1 MSRTIQVGSFQWMKS
16 LNKSTI
22 LNIIRLHGPISR
34 AEIAKMTKL
43 TPPTVTNIVGELLES
58 NLVIEA
64 ELGESTGGRKPI
76 MLKINADAF
85 TVIGI
90 YAGAKKVRGVV
101 ANLEG
106 EVQHTVLME
115 VPPRPTAEV
124 FVELVKK
131 AISRLLDCVDLQT
144 RPCLG
149 IGVGMHGL
157 VNPEKGVSIFAPNLN
172 IRDLPLKDR
181 LEQAFQLPVEVEND
195 VRALALG
202 ESWFGLGK
210 DIADFIC
217 IHVGTGIGAGI
228 ILDHELYRGPAFSA
242 GEIGHTTIDLDG
254 PRCGCGNTGC
264 LEALAAG
271 PAILTRVKK
280 AIEEGRPT
288 VLTEWV
294 NGEMERL
301 TGEMVHRAAQQGD
314 DLAVQVLADTG
325 RYLGIGLANLINI
338 LNPSRIILSGGV
350 ARAGQYVLE
359 PLKETVKERAF
370 SAAAK
375 DIAILTS
382 RLGENGAAIGAMTL
396 VLQQLFLP
404 SYA

>member
-1 MSRTIQVGSFQWMKS
+1 MSRTIQVGSFRWMKT

-22 LNIIRLHGPISR
+22 LNMIRLHGPISR

-90 YAGAKKVRGVV
+90 YAGAKRIRGVA

-106 EVQHTVLME
+106 EVQHTVHVE
-115 VPPRPTAEV
+115 VPTEPAAEV
-124 FVELVKK
+124 FVDLVQGAIRQLLEL
-131 AISRLLDCVDLQT
+131 ADLRT

-157 VNPEKGVSIFAPNLN
+157 VDTEKGVSIFAPNLN

-217 IHVGTGIGAGI
+217 VHVGTGIGAGI
-228 ILDHELYRGPAFSA
+228 ILNNELYRGPSFAA
-242 GEIGHTTIDLDG
+242 GEIGHTTIDLNG
-254 PRCGCGNTGC
+254 PKCGCGNMGC

-271 PAILTRVKK
+271 PAILSRVRE
-280 AIEEGRPT
+280 AIRQGRST
-288 VLTEWV
+288 VLAEWV
-294 NGEMERL
+294 NGETGRL

-314 DLAVQVLADTG
+314 DLAIEVLADAG
-325 RYLGIGLANLINI
+325 RYLGIGLANLINT

-350 ARAGQYVLE
+350 ARAGHFVLE
-359 PLKETVKERAF
+359 PLQKTVRERAL

-375 DIAILTS
+375 DVAIMCS
-382 RLGENGAAIGAMTL
+382 RLGDNGAAIGAMTL
-396 VLQQLFLP
+396 VLQHLFMP

>member
-1 MSRTIQVGSFQWMKS
+1 MKT

-90 YAGAKKVRGVV
+90 YAGAKRIRGVA

-106 EVQHTVLME
+106 EVQHTVHVE
-115 VPPRPTAEV
+115 VPPEPTAEV
-124 FVELVKK
+124 FVDLVQR
-131 AISRLLDCVDLQT
+131 AIRQLLDRTDLQT

-157 VNPEKGVSIFAPNLN
+157 VDTEKGVSIFAPNLN
-172 IRDLPLKDR
+172 IRELPLKDR
-181 LEQAFQLPVEVEND
+181 LEKAFQLPVEVEND

-217 IHVGTGIGAGI
+217 VHVGTGIGAGI
-228 ILDHELYRGPAFSA
+228 ILNNELYRGPSFAA

-254 PRCGCGNTGC
+254 PKCGCGNVGC

-271 PAILTRVKK
+271 PAILSRVRE
-280 AIEEGRPT
+280 AIRQGRST
-288 VLTEWV
+288 VLAEWV
-294 NGEMERL
+294 NGETERL
-301 TGEMVHRAAQQGD
+301 TGEMVHLAAQQGD
-314 DLAVQVLADTG
+314 DLAIEVLADAG
-325 RYLGIGLANLINI
+325 RYLGVGLSNLINT

-350 ARAGQYVLE
+350 VRAGHFVLE
-359 PLKETVKERAF
+359 PLQKTVRERVL
-370 SAAAK
+370 SSAAK
-375 DIAILTS
+375 DVAIMRS
-382 RLGENGAAIGAMTL
+382 RLGENGAAIGSMTL
-396 VLQQLFLP
+396 VLQRLFMP

>member
-1 MSRTIQVGSFQWMKS
+1 MKT

-34 AEIAKMTKL
+34 VEIAKMTKL

-90 YAGAKKVRGVV
+90 YAGAKRIRGVA

-106 EVQHTVLME
+106 EVQHTVHVE
-115 VPPRPTAEV
+115 VPPEPTAEV
-124 FVELVKK
+124 FVDLVQR
-131 AISRLLDCVDLQT
+131 AIRQLLDRTDLQT

-157 VNPEKGVSIFAPNLN
+157 VDTEKGVSIFAPNLN
-172 IRDLPLKDR
+172 IRELPLKDR
-181 LEQAFQLPVEVEND
+181 LEKAFQLPVEVEND

-217 IHVGTGIGAGI
+217 VHVGTGIGAGI
-228 ILDHELYRGPAFSA
+228 ILNNELYRGPSFAA

-254 PRCGCGNTGC
+254 PKCGCGNVGC

-271 PAILTRVKK
+271 PAILSRVRE
-280 AIEEGRPT
+280 AIRQGRST
-288 VLTEWV
+288 VLAEWV
-294 NGEMERL
+294 NGETERL
-301 TGEMVHRAAQQGD
+301 TGEMVHLAAQQGD
-314 DLAVQVLADTG
+314 DLAIEVLADAG
-325 RYLGIGLANLINI
+325 RYLGVGLSNLINT

-350 ARAGQYVLE
+350 VRAGHFVLE
-359 PLKETVKERAF
+359 PLQKTVRERVL
-370 SAAAK
+370 SSAAK
-375 DIAILTS
+375 DVAIMRS
-382 RLGENGAAIGAMTL
+382 RLGENGAAIGSMTL
-396 VLQQLFLP
+396 VLQRLFMP